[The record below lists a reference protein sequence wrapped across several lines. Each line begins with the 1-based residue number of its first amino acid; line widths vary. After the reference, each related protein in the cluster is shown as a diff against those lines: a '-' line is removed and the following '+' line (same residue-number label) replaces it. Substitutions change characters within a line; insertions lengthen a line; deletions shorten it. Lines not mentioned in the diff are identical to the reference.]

1 MFCIFHVIDE
11 IERSI
16 TCIENLSNEIF
27 YEISEYLNGFDI
39 YKSFSNLNYRFLQLI
54 NSSSLLLKIKL
65 DYSNMQEMINNKQ
78 IDIFNKNQIVSIH
91 LSTEYGIKIIPLFD
105 INSFNYLQSLVL
117 VTIEP
122 KMLCL
127 LLSKLT
133 DLPNFFSL
141 TIDAAYTLNEFNN
154 IYRLIFSLPKLR
166 YLRFYGAEVEDSEIT
181 VSLLSAINEQF
192 STIEYL
198 TINHTRTFKEL
209 FAILSYTPQ
218 VRRLRFEHFSDNDSS
233 LEMISPIT
241 LSNLTHISIY
251 TFYMTFDK
259 LELFITKINCKLRV
273 LSVDSRSPDMTYL
286 DAVRWEK
293 LILKYLPQLEKFY
306 LEYLPQLEK
315 FYLEYGINYENDH
328 KSPTFYGKSDQ
339 FKSPFW
345 IERRWVFDATI
356 EYYRIRYSIHPYKYV
371 KKSFFLFNNLSLFLE
386 NVGMIMGNIR

>member
-1 MFCIFHVIDE
+1 
-11 IERSI
+11 
-16 TCIENLSNEIF
+16 
-27 YEISEYLNGFDI
+27 
-39 YKSFSNLNYRFLQLI
+39 
-54 NSSSLLLKIKL
+54 
-65 DYSNMQEMINNKQ
+65 
-78 IDIFNKNQIVSIH
+78 
-91 LSTEYGIKIIPLFD
+91 
-105 INSFNYLQSLVL
+105 
-117 VTIEP
+117 
-122 KMLCL
+122 
-127 LLSKLT
+127 
-133 DLPNFFSL
+133 
-141 TIDAAYTLNEFNN
+141 
-154 IYRLIFSLPKLR
+154 
-166 YLRFYGAEVEDSEIT
+166 
-181 VSLLSAINEQF
+181 
-192 STIEYL
+192 
-198 TINHTRTFKEL
+198 
-209 FAILSYTPQ
+209 
-218 VRRLRFEHFSDNDSS
+218 
-233 LEMISPIT
+233 
-241 LSNLTHISIY
+241 
-251 TFYMTFDK
+251 MTFDK